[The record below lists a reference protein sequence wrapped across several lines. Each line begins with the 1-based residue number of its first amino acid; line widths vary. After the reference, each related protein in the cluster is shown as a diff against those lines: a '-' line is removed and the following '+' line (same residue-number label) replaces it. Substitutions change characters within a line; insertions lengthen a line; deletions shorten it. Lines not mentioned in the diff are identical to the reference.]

1 MPGQL
6 ARLLGCVK
14 PHLRSQH
21 PTINSSFDSPFRQE
35 MTNEV
40 SEYAG
45 ILLVRLGGCS
55 AMQVRLQPDGQ
66 SVLIR
71 IVPMA
76 KATRVE
82 GDAPWQAAPDAQM
95 RAWMQS
101 ESAVWQ
107 WLIAKGIDEARARC
121 LAESALEVT
130 PPAPRPHIFALRPK
144 SSPSLP

>member
-6 ARLLGCVK
+6 ARLVGCLT
-14 PHLRSQH
+14 PHFRSQR
-21 PTINSSFDSPFRQE
+21 PTVNSSFDIPFKQDV
-35 MTNEV
+35 TNEV

-55 AMQVRLQPDGQ
+55 TMQVRLQPDGE

-76 KATRVE
+76 KATRIE
-82 GDAPWQAAPDAQM
+82 GEAPWQAAPDSQM
-95 RAWMQS
+95 RAWIQS

-107 WLIAKGIDEARARC
+107 WLIAKGIDEGKARR
-121 LAESALEVT
+121 LAESTLPVA
-130 PPAPRPHIFALRPK
+130 PPAPRSHFFALRSK
-144 SSPSLP
+144 SSLSLP